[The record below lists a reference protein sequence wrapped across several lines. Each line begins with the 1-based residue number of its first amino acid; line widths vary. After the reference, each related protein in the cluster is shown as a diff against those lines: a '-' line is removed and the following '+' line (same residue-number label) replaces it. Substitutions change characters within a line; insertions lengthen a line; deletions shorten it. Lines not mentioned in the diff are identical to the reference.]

1 MTKSLRSSETHNVAL
16 THSLLNELVKGYSVP
31 MTNRQLQS
39 RLDALRH
46 LANPS
51 TGLAQTAI
59 WHSIDRLADFDEINA
74 SVMGTLARHIQGKFL
89 LGLQCQERC
98 CVPKASC
105 VNP

>member
-31 MTNRQLQS
+31 KDNRQLQS
-39 RLDALRH
+39 RLDALMQ

-59 WHSIDRLADFDEINA
+59 WYSINRLADFDEINA
-74 SVMGTLARHIQGKFL
+74 SVMGTLARHIQGRFRSTL
-89 LGLQCQERC
+89 HGRNGL
-98 CVPKASC
+98 V
-105 VNP
+105 